1 MGRTTTDQK
10 KHVVSF
16 RVSDREL
23 TSLQRQA
30 LKSGVSLTMLMR
42 QSLNLPRQDA
52 ASASQ
57 G

>member
-23 TSLQRQA
+23 SALQRQA
-30 LKSGVSLTMLMR
+30 LKSGVSLTLLMR
-42 QSLNLPRQDA
+42 QSLNLLRQES
-52 ASASQ
+52 ASANQ
-57 G
+57 A